1 MEGEKTEIASLVQEV
16 TVDVDAVGLAEVG
29 RDEGAD
35 GGEECG
41 LRSLFRERAILGA
54 AKVGVIEVGKLR
66 G

>member
-35 GGEECG
+35 GGEQCG
-41 LRSLFRERAILGA
+41 LRSLFRDWVLPRWA
-54 AKVGVIEVGKLR
+54 
-66 G
+66 